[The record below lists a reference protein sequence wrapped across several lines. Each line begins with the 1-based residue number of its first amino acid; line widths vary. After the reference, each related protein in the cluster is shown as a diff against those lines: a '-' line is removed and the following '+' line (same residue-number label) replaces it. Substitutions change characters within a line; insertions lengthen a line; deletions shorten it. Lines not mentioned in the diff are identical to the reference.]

1 MNMRLFSLATSLLL
15 SIGGG
20 AMAQA
25 ATNPDANQ
33 AAAPSLPSSAAGRW
47 LHDSQGNVIG
57 SVRSLTDDGGTA
69 VIMVGSYF
77 QPGSYQAKIPS
88 SSLYILDGKV
98 TLRPATVDALNTAA
112 RR

>member
-1 MNMRLFSLATSLLL
+1 MNTRLLSLATSLLL

-25 ATNPDANQ
+25 AANPDANQ
-33 AAAPSLPSSAAGRW
+33 AAASPLPSSAVGRW
-47 LHDSQGNVIG
+47 LYDSQGNIIG

-77 QPGSYQAKIPS
+77 QPGSHQAKISS
-88 SSLYILDGKV
+88 SSLSILDGKV
-98 TLRPATVDALNTAA
+98 TLQSATVDALNTAA